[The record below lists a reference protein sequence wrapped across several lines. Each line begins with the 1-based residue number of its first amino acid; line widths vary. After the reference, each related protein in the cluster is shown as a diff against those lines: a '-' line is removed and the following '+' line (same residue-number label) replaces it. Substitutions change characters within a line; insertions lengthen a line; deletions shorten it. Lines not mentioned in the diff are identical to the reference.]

1 MLILEAN
8 GRKDE
13 QNTAQKPKV
22 LSKFFILY
30 LFKRFY
36 NSSLMDI
43 FFKKDW

>member
-1 MLILEAN
+1 MLIPEAN
-8 GRKDE
+8 GHKDG

-22 LSKFFILY
+22 LSKCFILH

-43 FFKKDW
+43 FFKKDR